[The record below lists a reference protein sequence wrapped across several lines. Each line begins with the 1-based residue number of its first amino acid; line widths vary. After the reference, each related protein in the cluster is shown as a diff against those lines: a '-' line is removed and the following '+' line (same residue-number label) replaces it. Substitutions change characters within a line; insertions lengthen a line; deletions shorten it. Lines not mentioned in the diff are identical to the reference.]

1 MMESLRTSSIF
12 LLSYLKRILEKVNG
26 IDGRLERIETIG
38 KRERVCSGNGLVGC
52 CEVPEVRVSVV
63 GFEEAVREVKML
75 VVSGGEQVVVVS
87 APGGCGKTT
96 LAKIVCHDEDVTGM
110 FKDNIFFVTASKAP
124 NLKVIIERL
133 FEHRGFKVPEFQT
146 DEDAIYQLE
155 SMFKRTGANPILLF
169 LDDVWS
175 GLESLIEKMTIQ
187 IPEIKIL
194 VTSRIVFPR
203 FKKSTY
209 KLKLLSYKDAMALF
223 RHSAFPQDGS
233 SSIPDDLVDKIVRG
247 CGGFPLALEVVGR
260 SLCGKPKEIWKRTL
274 KEWSQGESIFSSK
287 SNKEILTH
295 LQTSLNSLE
304 ERYMDCFLD
313 LAAFPEDQRI
323 PATALIDMWVGLN
336 LDEDGGGAIAN
347 LLELSTRSLLDV
359 VVTRK
364 DASEISSYYNEHFV
378 TQHDL
383 LRELAIHQ
391 CSLELIDKR
400 KRLIIEI
407 EGNDFPRWWIE
418 REQHLFCARL
428 VSISTDE
435 KFSSNWHDIQL
446 PEVEV
451 LVLNIQARNY
461 TLPQFLEK
469 MDQLKVL
476 IITNYGFSSSEIH
489 SIPLLGYLSSLKRI
503 RFEHVLIS
511 SIGDSILKLRN
522 LRKISFIMC
531 EIAEAFRKCTISVP
545 DVLPNLSEIVI
556 DYCND
561 LVEFPLCLC
570 EIRSL
575 EELSITNCHELV
587 TIGEDFGKLEN
598 LKVLRLHGCTE
609 LLELPESIGSL
620 KKLNFLDMSD
630 CIRLSKLPGQMGDL
644 CGLREIHMRGC
655 WGLSELPL
663 SVKDLV
669 HLKDVMSDEE
679 TAYLWQHFQIYL
691 KNLELHVDK
700 EDVNLDWLHLGFE
713 LTLEECEE

>member
-1 MMESLRTSSIF
+1 MQISVDS
-12 LLSYLKRILEKVNG
+12 KRILEKVNG

-38 KRERVCSGNGLVGC
+38 KCERVCSGNGLVGC
-52 CEVPEVRVSVV
+52 CVVPKVRGFVV

-96 LAKIVCHDEDVTGM
+96 LAKMVCHDADVIGM

-124 NLKVIIERL
+124 NFKVIIERL
-133 FEHRGFKVPEFQT
+133 FEHRGFRVPEFQT

-155 SMFKRTGANPILLF
+155 SMLKWTGPNPVLLV

-175 GLESLIEKMTIQ
+175 GLESLIEKLTMQ

-203 FKKSTY
+203 FKSTY
-209 KLKLLSYKDAMALF
+209 KLKLLSDKDAMALF
-223 RHSAFPQDGS
+223 HHSAFPQDGS

-260 SLCGKPKEIWKRTL
+260 SLRGKPIEIWKRTL
-274 KEWSQGESIFSSK
+274 KQWSEGKSFFSSE
-287 SNKEILTH
+287 SNNEILIR
-295 LQTSLNSLE
+295 LQTSLSSLE
-304 ERYMDCFLD
+304 EMYKECYLD
-313 LAAFPEDQRI
+313 LASFPEDQRI
-323 PATALIDMWVGLN
+323 PATALIDMWVELYN
-336 LDEDGGGAIAN
+336 LDEDGVDAIAI
-347 LLELSTRSLLDV
+347 LHELSMRCLVDQ

-364 DASEISSYYNEHFV
+364 DASEISGHYNEHFV

-391 CSLELIDKR
+391 SRQELIEKR
-400 KRLIIEI
+400 KRLIMEI
-407 EGNDFPRWWIE
+407 DGNDFPRWWIE
-418 REQHLFCARL
+418 QRQHSVCARL
-428 VSISTDE
+428 MSISTDE
-435 KFSSNWHDIQL
+435 SFSSSWHEMKL
-446 PEVEV
+446 PNVEV
-451 LVLNIQARNY
+451 LVLNIQARKY

-469 MDQLKVL
+469 MDRLKVL
-476 IITNYGFSSSEIH
+476 IITNYGFSSFEIQG
-489 SIPLLGYLSSLKRI
+489 IPVLGYLSSLKRI

-511 SIGDSILKLRN
+511 SISDSILKLRN

-531 EIAEAFRKCTISVP
+531 EIGEAFRKCTIRIL
-545 DVLPNLSEIVI
+545 DMLPNLSDIVI

-561 LVEFPLCLC
+561 LVEFPACLC

-587 TIGEDFGKLEN
+587 TIAEDFGKLES
-598 LKVLRLHGCTE
+598 LKKLRLHACTK

-620 KKLNFLDMSD
+620 KKLVFLDISD
-630 CIRLSKLPGQMGDL
+630 CISMSKLPVQMGDL
-644 CGLREIHMRGC
+644 CGLRKIHMRGC
-655 WGLSELPL
+655 RGLSELPP
-663 SVKDLV
+663 SVKGLQQ
-669 HLKDVMSDEE
+669 LKDVTCDEE
-679 TAYLWQHFQIYL
+679 TAYLWQHYE
-691 KNLELHVDK
+691 NYPNDLEICVHK
-700 EDVNLDWLHLGFE
+700 EDVNLDWLHDI
-713 LTLEECEE
+713 